1 VRTLELN
8 ELRKRTELTEPI
20 EIRNE
25 IQLLKDSWLNVPIRK
40 VLATTPSG
48 VTVSLIVLTLAYL
61 LFASLPPA
69 SASES
74 LRGFVHQSKGQLTI
88 ALKSSATPFRVT
100 PSSGSH
106 ENLSSLHDGDY
117 VILTGNVNQANHTI
131 EIEAIE
137 SVGLQAL
144 LGIWRTQQW
153 QVFEFRDFNRL
164 NLYGSTMTPPSPV
177 GLEKLREFSYI
188 LAPNSDNKFTII
200 LTDDKEVHAG
210 VIELAD
216 KSVHL
221 QLFDSKTGQ
230 VAQDISLS
238 PLPLN

>member
-1 VRTLELN
+1 MPHHERSMS
-8 ELRKRTELTEPI
+8 TEPI
-20 EIRNE
+20 ELRNE
-25 IQLLKDSWLNVPIRK
+25 IQLLKDSWLNVSVRK
-40 VLATTPSG
+40 ALSTAPSA
-48 VTVSLIVLTLAYL
+48 VIFSLIVISLAYL
-61 LFASLPPA
+61 ICAPLPQA
-69 SASES
+69 FASES
-74 LRGFVHQSKGQLTI
+74 LRGFVHQSDGQLTI
-88 ALKSSATPFRVT
+88 ALKSSATPFKVK
-100 PSSGSH
+100 PSSSSL

-117 VILTGNVNQANHTI
+117 VIMTGNVDQANHTI

-200 LTDDKEVHAG
+200 LTDDKDVHAG
-210 VIELAD
+210 VIELAE